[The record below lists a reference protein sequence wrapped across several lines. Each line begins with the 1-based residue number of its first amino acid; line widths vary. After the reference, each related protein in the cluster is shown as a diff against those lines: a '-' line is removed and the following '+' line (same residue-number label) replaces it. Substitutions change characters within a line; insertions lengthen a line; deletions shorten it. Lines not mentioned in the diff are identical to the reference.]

1 MKIALKNGG
10 FAVVDDEDC
19 ELLHPYEWRAFN
31 NNGHIYAVTGSNST
45 FLSMHRLI
53 LRAPE
58 GSHVDHKDGN
68 GLNNTRENI
77 RLCTH
82 TQNMQNRGRMK
93 NNSSG
98 FCGVYKDKKAGVA
111 KWRAQ
116 IGSFGKKYR
125 IGFFET
131 AEDAARAYD
140 KAAIKMHGKFA
151 KLNFPL

>member
-1 MKIALKNGG
+1 
-10 FAVVDDEDC
+10 
-19 ELLHPYEWRAFN
+19 
-31 NNGHIYAVTGSNST
+31 
-45 FLSMHRLI
+45 
-53 LRAPE
+53 
-58 GSHVDHKDGN
+58 
-68 GLNNTRENI
+68 
-77 RLCTH
+77 
-82 TQNMQNRGRMK
+82 MQNRGRMK